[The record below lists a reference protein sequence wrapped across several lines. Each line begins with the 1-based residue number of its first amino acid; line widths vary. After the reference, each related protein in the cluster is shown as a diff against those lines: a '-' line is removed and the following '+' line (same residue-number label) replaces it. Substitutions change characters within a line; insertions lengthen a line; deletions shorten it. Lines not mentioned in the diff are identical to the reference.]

1 MDRQGAETSVLS
13 ELGTFLDRSA
23 AAGSI
28 GAGMSRSQQR
38 TLQTRFGAFA
48 ATDMAAAAPELSLA
62 SLK

>member
-23 AAGSI
+23 AAGSL
-28 GAGMSRSQQR
+28 GAGMSRSQQS

-48 ATDMAAAAPELSLA
+48 ATDMAAAAP
-62 SLK
+62 